1 MKRKTKKFEVT
12 MIISRAP
19 VRITFAGGD
28 TDIKSYYEKN
38 EGFLI
43 ACGINKYT
51 TVILNRGYYDYTHLK
66 YSQEE
71 KVNDIYEIKHNI
83 FRECLYYYGKWK
95 TWHKPEPIE
104 IVSMADYPVGC
115 GLGTSG
121 SFTVALIK
129 GLLEYHNKP
138 DDVCPKD
145 QRTVAEHACYI
156 EIDVLKEPIGKQDQY
171 ASAFGGINSY
181 TFHKDGYVEVKPVK
195 VDPVELNKRLLLFDT
210 LIPRKSSDVL
220 TNQVKEMEAG
230 GEVLDKLNKVKTM
243 AKVTQGLL
251 EHGKFDMWGDLL
263 NSYWNTRKTFSN
275 KISNPK
281 IDEAYEL
288 ARKNGALGGKLQ
300 GAGGGGFLMFY
311 AREKHHESIIKA
323 LERLGLKHM
332 PFEFDFKGVH
342 SYTIQ

>member
-1 MKRKTKKFEVT
+1 MEKTD
-12 MIISRAP
+12 MIIARSP
-19 VRITFAGGD
+19 VRITLAGGG
-28 TDIKSYYEKN
+28 TDIKSYYSQR

-51 TVILNRGYYDYTHLK
+51 TVILNRGYYDYIHLK

-71 KVNDIYEIKHNI
+71 KVNDMKDIKHNL
-83 FRECLYYYGKWK
+83 FRECLYHYGKWE
-95 TWHKPEPIE
+95 TWHKHEPIE
-104 IVSMADYPVGC
+104 IASMADYPVGC

-129 GLLEYHNKP
+129 GLLEYHGQ
-138 DDVCPKD
+138 DVNPKD
-145 QRTVAEHACYI
+145 RRTIAEHACHI

-181 TFHKDGYVEVKPVK
+181 TFHKDGYVEVTPIR
-195 VDPVELNKRLLLFDT
+195 VDHVELNKRLLLFDT
-210 LIPRKSSDVL
+210 KISRKASDIL
-220 TNQVKEMEAG
+220 TNQVKEMESG
-230 GEVLDKLNKVKTM
+230 GAVLDKLDKVK
-243 AKVTQGLL
+243 ALALVTKGLL
-251 EHGKFDMWGDLL
+251 EHDKFDQWGDLL
-263 NSYWNTRKTFSN
+263 NNYWNVRHTFS
-275 KISNPK
+275 KYSNPK

-311 AREKHHESIIKA
+311 AREKNHEAIIKA